1 MPATPFV
8 IRFVQRRAHGW
19 EFHPAV
25 GGGGYLFFASICRRA
40 TDGRQD
46 KLFSVCVE
54 QRRGKD
60 ILFAS
65 KQTCREHNSQSK
77 AYFLCG
83 KESGSTLEVSSLC
96 FPFFVRAS
104 LCLRW
109 GGMQITLIVFA
120 ERKMHCSAANRYTSF
135 ATERCISRKNYSC
148 RISMRECIIYLELLR
163 VRERLAAVEIYWKD

>member
-83 KESGSTLEVSSLC
+83 KERGSALEVSSLC

-135 ATERCISRKNYSC
+135 AREMHLSKKLFMQNFHERVH
-148 RISMRECIIYLELLR
+148 YLFRAAACE
-163 VRERLAAVEIYWKD
+163 RERLAAVEIYWKD